1 MNKNSLVLLVGGLLA
16 VAAGYAAVLLDAGP
30 PLFPAT
36 ALALGASAVLGAL
49 LRLGARRGGSI
60 PDTLRLASTIA
71 FIATA
76 IGLLFAL
83 AAPPP
88 ADDGPLL
95 LGLPRVT
102 AVMLLCTGLVP
113 LVLLPV
119 AYARAFDIEVLNET
133 DLARVAELARRAEDE
148 ERERL

>member
-1 MNKNSLVLLVGGLLA
+1 MLLLVGGLVS
-16 VAAGYAAVLLDAGP
+16 VAAGYAAVLLDSGP
-30 PLFPAT
+30 ALFPPA

-60 PDTLRLASTIA
+60 PDTLRLASSIA

-83 AAPPP
+83 AAPPT

-113 LVLLPV
+113 LVLLPI

-133 DLARVAELARRAEDE
+133 DLARVAELAQRAEDE
-148 ERERL
+148 EQERP